1 MISNLAYIHP
11 DAKIGNN
18 VTVEPFAYIA
28 GDVVIGDGCW
38 IGPGAVI
45 HDGARIGKGCRI
57 HTAASVSCLPQDLK
71 FAGEVT
77 TAEIGDYNDI
87 REYVTISRGT
97 ASRGKTVVGDHN
109 LLMAYVHIAH
119 DDVVGSN
126 CVIANR
132 VSLAGEVEIGDWVVI
147 GGAKIF
153 YEPFFNLEGSAA
165 LRGWAMS
172 SALIGCLVG
181 ALLSGAWS
189 DRYGRKK
196 MLIAA
201 SFLFVA
207 SAVGTGAVDSFFWF
221 VVYRIVGGFGIG
233 IASNVSPVYIAEVSP
248 ASVRGKFVSL
258 NQLTIVLGIL
268 MAQLANWQIGEYF
281 TAGSET
287 LSVESIEW
295 AWRWMFWAELVPAG
309 LFFALSFVIPESPRW
324 LATAGRSD
332 EAGKILVRVGGT
344 DYAGQTLSE
353 LGQLNEDK
361 KEKANWGAL
370 LQPGVRSVLVIGI
383 VLAVF
388 QQWCG
393 INVIFNYAQEIFS
406 AAGYAVSDVLM
417 NIVVTGVTNV
427 IFTFVAIYTVDKW
440 GRRTLMFVG
449 SAGLS
454 VIYFILGTCYF
465 LGVSGWPMLL
475 LVVLAIACYAM
486 SLAPVVWVVLSEIF
500 PVRIRGMAMALS
512 TFFLW
517 VACFLLTYTFPILNE
532 AVGASGTF
540 WLYAGICLA
549 GFLFIRAKLPETKG
563 KTLEE
568 LEKELTK

>member
-1 MISNLAYIHP
+1 MKQTTTYLFLICL
-11 DAKIGNN
+11 
-18 VTVEPFAYIA
+18 
-28 GDVVIGDGCW
+28 
-38 IGPGAVI
+38 
-45 HDGARIGKGCRI
+45 
-57 HTAASVSCLPQDLK
+57 VS
-71 FAGEVT
+71 AMG
-77 TAEIGDYNDI
+77 G
-87 REYVTISRGT
+87 
-97 ASRGKTVVGDHN
+97 
-109 LLMAYVHIAH
+109 LLFGY
-119 DDVVGSN
+119 
-126 CVIANR
+126 
-132 VSLAGEVEIGDWVVI
+132 DWVVV

-153 YEPFFNLEGSAA
+153 YEPFFHLENSAA

-172 SALIGCLVG
+172 SALVGCLVG
-181 ALLSGAWS
+181 ALLSGSWS

-196 MLIAA
+196 MLIVA
-201 SFLFVA
+201 SALFVA

-221 VVYRIVGGFGIG
+221 NVYRIVGGLGIG

-248 ASVRGKFVSL
+248 AAVRGKFVSI

-268 MAQLANWQIGEYF
+268 LAQLANWQIGAYF
-281 TAGSET
+281 TSGSET
-287 LSVESIEW
+287 LSETSVEW

-309 LFFALSFVIPESPRW
+309 LFFILSFLIPESPRW
-324 LATAGRSD
+324 LAAVGRKENAGLILTHI
-332 EAGKILVRVGGT
+332 AGK
-344 DYAGQTLSE
+344 DYARQTLAE
-353 LGQLNEDK
+353 LEQLTGQQE
-361 KEKANWGAL
+361 EKVHWRSL
-370 LQPGVRSVLVIGI
+370 LQPNVRGVLLIGI

-393 INVIFNYAQEIFS
+393 INVIFNYAHEIFS

-417 NIVVTGVTNV
+417 NIVVTGITNV

-449 SAGLS
+449 SAGLAL
-454 VIYFILGTCYF
+454 IYFLLGSGYF
-465 LGVSGWPMLL
+465 WEVSGWPMLL

-517 VACFLLTYTFPILNE
+517 VASFLLTYTFPILNE
-532 AVGASGTF
+532 AVGAAGIF
-540 WLYAGICLA
+540 WLYGGICLA

>member
-1 MISNLAYIHP
+1 M
-11 DAKIGNN
+11 K
-18 VTVEPFAYIA
+18 
-28 GDVVIGDGCW
+28 
-38 IGPGAVI
+38 
-45 HDGARIGKGCRI
+45 
-57 HTAASVSCLPQDLK
+57 Q
-71 FAGEVT
+71 T
-77 TAEIGDYNDI
+77 TAY
-87 REYVTISRGT
+87 
-97 ASRGKTVVGDHN
+97 
-109 LLMAYVHIAH
+109 LLLI
-119 DDVVGSN
+119 
-126 CVIANR
+126 CL
-132 VSLAGEVEIGDWVVI
+132 VSAMGGLLFGYDWVVI

-172 SALIGCLVG
+172 SALIGCLAG

-207 SAVGTGAVDSFFWF
+207 SAIGTGAVDSFSWF
-221 VVYRIVGGFGIG
+221 IIYRIIGGFGIG

-268 MAQLANWQIGEYF
+268 MAQLANWQIGNYF
-281 TAGSET
+281 SAGGET
-287 LSVESIEW
+287 LSAESIEW
-295 AWRWMFWAELVPAG
+295 AWRWMFWAELIPAG
-309 LFFALSFVIPESPRW
+309 LFFILSFVIPESPRW
-324 LATAGRSD
+324 LATAGRTA
-332 EAGKILVRVGGT
+332 EAGKILVRVGGEE
-344 DYAGQTLSE
+344 YAGQTLSE
-353 LGQLNEDK
+353 LGQLNSDK

-370 LQPGVRSVLVIGI
+370 LQPGVRNVLVIGI

-417 NIVVTGVTNV
+417 NIVVTGITNV
-427 IFTFVAIYTVDKW
+427 VFTFVAIYTVDKW

-449 SAGLS
+449 SAGLAL
-454 VIYFILGTCYF
+454 IYFILGTCYF

-500 PVRIRGMAMALS
+500 PVRLRGMAMALS

-540 WLYAGICLA
+540 WLYGGICLA
-549 GFLFIRAKLPETKG
+549 GFLFIRARLPETKG

>member
-1 MISNLAYIHP
+1 MKQTTTYLFLICL
-11 DAKIGNN
+11 
-18 VTVEPFAYIA
+18 
-28 GDVVIGDGCW
+28 
-38 IGPGAVI
+38 
-45 HDGARIGKGCRI
+45 
-57 HTAASVSCLPQDLK
+57 VS
-71 FAGEVT
+71 AMG
-77 TAEIGDYNDI
+77 G
-87 REYVTISRGT
+87 
-97 ASRGKTVVGDHN
+97 
-109 LLMAYVHIAH
+109 LLFGY
-119 DDVVGSN
+119 
-126 CVIANR
+126 
-132 VSLAGEVEIGDWVVI
+132 DWVVV

-153 YEPFFNLEGSAA
+153 YEPFFHLENSAA

-172 SALIGCLVG
+172 SALVGCLVG
-181 ALLSGAWS
+181 ALLSGSWS

-196 MLIAA
+196 MLIVA
-201 SFLFVA
+201 SALFVA
-207 SAVGTGAVDSFFWF
+207 SAVGTGAVYSVFWF
-221 VVYRIVGGFGIG
+221 NVYLIVGGLGIG

-248 ASVRGKFVSL
+248 AAVRGKFVSI

-268 MAQLANWQIGEYF
+268 LAQLANWQIGAYF
-281 TAGSET
+281 TSGSET
-287 LSVESIEW
+287 LSETSVEW

-309 LFFALSFVIPESPRW
+309 LFFILSFLIPESPRW
-324 LATAGRSD
+324 LATVGRKENAGLILTRI
-332 EAGKILVRVGGT
+332 AGK
-344 DYAGQTLSE
+344 DYARQTLAE
-353 LGQLNEDK
+353 LEQLTGQRE
-361 KEKANWGAL
+361 EKVHWRSL
-370 LQPGVRSVLVIGI
+370 LQPNVRGVLLIGI

-393 INVIFNYAQEIFS
+393 INVIFNYAHEIFS

-417 NIVVTGVTNV
+417 NIVVTGITNV

-449 SAGLS
+449 SAGLAL
-454 VIYFILGTCYF
+454 IYFLLGSGYF
-465 LGVSGWPMLL
+465 WEVSGWPMLL

-517 VACFLLTYTFPILNE
+517 VASFLLTYTFPILNE
-532 AVGASGTF
+532 AVGAAGIF
-540 WLYAGICLA
+540 WLYGGICLA

>member
-1 MISNLAYIHP
+1 M
-11 DAKIGNN
+11 G
-18 VTVEPFAYIA
+18 
-28 GDVVIGDGCW
+28 G
-38 IGPGAVI
+38 
-45 HDGARIGKGCRI
+45 
-57 HTAASVSCLPQDLK
+57 
-71 FAGEVT
+71 
-77 TAEIGDYNDI
+77 
-87 REYVTISRGT
+87 
-97 ASRGKTVVGDHN
+97 
-109 LLMAYVHIAH
+109 LLFGY
-119 DDVVGSN
+119 
-126 CVIANR
+126 
-132 VSLAGEVEIGDWVVI
+132 DWVVV

-153 YEPFFNLEGSAA
+153 YEPFFHLENSAA

-172 SALIGCLVG
+172 SALVGCLVG
-181 ALLSGAWS
+181 ALLSGSWS

-196 MLIAA
+196 MLIVA
-201 SFLFVA
+201 SALFVA

-221 VVYRIVGGFGIG
+221 NVYRIVGGLGIG

-248 ASVRGKFVSL
+248 AAVRGKFVSI

-268 MAQLANWQIGEYF
+268 LAQLANWQIGAYF
-281 TAGSET
+281 TSGSET
-287 LSVESIEW
+287 LSETSVEW

-309 LFFALSFVIPESPRW
+309 LFFILSFLIPESPRW
-324 LATAGRSD
+324 LAAVGRKENAGLILTRI
-332 EAGKILVRVGGT
+332 AGK
-344 DYAGQTLSE
+344 DYARQTLAE
-353 LGQLNEDK
+353 LEQLTGQQE
-361 KEKANWGAL
+361 EKVHWRSL
-370 LQPGVRSVLVIGI
+370 LQPNVRGVLLIGI

-393 INVIFNYAQEIFS
+393 INVIFNYAHEIFS

-417 NIVVTGVTNV
+417 NIVVTGITNV

-449 SAGLS
+449 SAGLAL
-454 VIYFILGTCYF
+454 IYFLLGSGYF
-465 LGVSGWPMLL
+465 GEVSGWPMLL

-517 VACFLLTYTFPILNE
+517 VASFLLTYTFPILNE
-532 AVGASGTF
+532 AVGAAGIF
-540 WLYAGICLA
+540 WLYGGICLA